1 MREASTPAI
10 TEEIQNLLVSPHCK
24 TALQLEVFKSG
35 AYQLIDDLDTAKGV
49 DWSESGKKL
58 KYANFALTPLAGI
71 VGFNINNFNGKYST
85 GSGAV
90 EEDYFDNDDK
100 IRLSAGYILP
110 TPKDEETTT
119 LNLND
124 ILGSVKRSYFYRM
137 QYTSGEVD
145 LTALNNGTLTHFKD
159 DFTPLYDSETY
170 DDSTYTPG
178 AYTVQTYDSGGEDY
192 SIVNEFTVT
201 SNSTNGKIY
210 YRGVGSSQALT
221 ESNLTDW
228 TYAADTINGTVT
240 TSGLSVTKRY
250 LQIAIVYDGVSYSD
264 PDAVS
269 EIGITFQSYV
279 EFVYK
284 SVYYLDTPSFDDP
297 PSPRIAK
304 VFCNG
309 RTSFKRAI
317 NSDINVPDMSSSTK
331 TPDEMIKFVCDQVG
345 IPYTTTSIPSITG
358 FSAINWADG
367 LADIKKA
374 DKVLDKVMEKIN
386 TENYK
391 MWEQYDESE
400 DENILYVQKQEI
412 TDLEADGA
420 FSYSNYNN
428 IGSSRKN
435 NDKALQRLTII
446 TDDNVV
452 TAEEQLDQETITTTG
467 DTVFS
472 WTGDAEY
479 KRFEADLPNNI
490 RGSVVVTPTGA
501 TLTVTEITG
510 SVVVTIYGNKWDST
524 VPTYEGEAISFN
536 NQIDGKGVTS
546 KSVNP
551 FLTSDSE
558 CKTVAESFITGFEVP
573 IQEAQGLKWP
583 YLNLLPE
590 INDVYLLWR
599 RFYLDD
605 NLYFITKISHHWDLN
620 AQPSQS
626 TSFSLD
632 DSGRNFSET
641 SNFIYD
647 DEPIPMKYDIGFVY
661 DMGISTPQSTDEEI
675 DNASIIINNVD
686 FT

>member
-1 MREASTPAI
+1 MREASTTAL
-10 TEEIQNLLVSPHCK
+10 TGEIQNLLISPHCRS
-24 TALQLEVFKSG
+24 ALTLEVFKNG
-35 AYQLIDDLDTAKGV
+35 AYQVIDDLDADKGV
-49 DWSESGKKL
+49 DWTESGKKL
-58 KYANFALTPLAGI
+58 KYANFALTPLAGT
-71 VGFNINNFNGKYST
+71 VRFNVNNFNGKYST

-100 IRLSAGYILP
+100 IRLSAGYFLNS
-110 TPKDEETTT
+110 PKDEETTT

-124 ILGSVKRSYFYRM
+124 ILGTVARSYFFRM
-137 QYTSGEVD
+137 EYNGGVVD
-145 LTALNNGTLTHFKD
+145 LTASNNGTLTHFKD
-159 DFTPLYDSETY
+159 DFLPLYDSETY
-170 DDSTYTPG
+170 DDSTYTPC
-178 AYTVQTYDSGGEDY
+178 AYTVQTYDSGGNEY
-192 SIVNEFTVT
+192 SIVTGFSVT

-210 YRGVGSSQALT
+210 YRPVGSTQGIT
-221 ESNLTDW
+221 ESQLTDW
-228 TYAADTINGTVT
+228 TFLSNTTNGTV
-240 TSGLSVTKRY
+240 SVSSLSSTKRY
-250 LQIAIVYDGVSYSD
+250 FQIAVVYDGISYSD

-269 EIGITFQSYV
+269 QIDVTIQSNI
-279 EFVYK
+279 EFIYK

-297 PSPRIAK
+297 PAPRIAK

-331 TPDEMIKFVCDQVG
+331 TPDELIKFVCDQVG
-345 IPYTTTSIPSITG
+345 IPYTAASIPSITG
-358 FSAINWADG
+358 FSNINWADG
-367 LADIKKA
+367 LTDITKA
-374 DKVLDKVMEKIN
+374 DKVLDKIMEKIN
-386 TENYK
+386 TDNYK
-391 MWEQYDESE
+391 MWEQYDENE

-420 FSYSNYNN
+420 FSYQNYVN

-446 TDDNVV
+446 TDEQVV
-452 TAEEQLDQETITTTG
+452 SAEEQLDQETITTTG

-472 WTGDAEY
+472 WTGAAQY

-490 RGSVVVTPTGA
+490 RGTVVVTPTSA

-510 SVVVTIYGNKWDST
+510 AVVVTLYGNKWDST
-524 VPTYEGEAISFN
+524 APTYEGEAISFN

-546 KSVNP
+546 RSVNP
-551 FLTSDSE
+551 FLTSDAE

-573 IQEAQGLKWP
+573 IQEAQGLRWP

-599 RFYLDD
+599 RFFFDD
-605 NLYFITKISHHWDLN
+605 NLYFVTKISHRWN
-620 AQPSQS
+620 NSNNPRQS
-626 TSFSLD
+626 TSFNLD

-641 SNFIYD
+641 SEFIYD
-647 DEPIPMKYDIGFVY
+647 DEPIPMKYDVGFLY
-661 DMGISTPQSTDEEI
+661 DMGISTPQSTEAEVEA
-675 DNASIIINNVD
+675 ASIIINNVD